1 MKTKMSMVIGMMAA
15 LIIPAVII
23 VAARSGGTTDVPE
36 GSVFGRETALHYVL
50 TSHPELGELINPSR
64 IRTPWHVENLTPE
77 GWVGSNTVRYTK
89 GEWIVEVS
97 NMVVRE
103 PVYSVEIGHTGD
115 VGFQWKG
122 TVDLDGNVVETA
134 FTLTQ

>member
-1 MKTKMSMVIGMMAA
+1 MKTKMRMVIGMMAA
-15 LIIPAVII
+15 LLIPAVII
-23 VAARSGGTTDVPE
+23 VAARNGGAPGVPE
-36 GSVFGRETALHYVL
+36 GPVFGRETALHYVL

-89 GEWIVEVS
+89 GEWTVEVS

-122 TVDLDGNVVETA
+122 TVDQNGNVVETA

>member
-1 MKTKMSMVIGMMAA
+1 MKTKMRMVIGMMAA
-15 LIIPAVII
+15 LLIPAVII
-23 VAARSGGTTDVPE
+23 VAARNGGAPGVPE
-36 GSVFGRETALHYVL
+36 GPVFGRETALHYVL
-50 TSHPELGELINPSR
+50 TSHPELGEHVNPSR

-89 GEWIVEVS
+89 GDWTVEVS

-122 TVDLDGNVVETA
+122 TVDQNGNVVETA